1 MPPKGLLPLLA
12 LLMAT
17 TSCDRATRAVRG
29 TKELAKEGLEWSK
42 QKAKNRLERMADHL
56 FFTCHPNTP
65 DTDRNKMRF
74 HEYFK
79 PALVPDAHEI
89 YAYTDYM
96 GIDYVVMFSFRC
108 DTTSLA
114 RIIRDNDLE
123 LYQDSTG
130 MNPFP
135 CLGNSWDLEWWD
147 ESKLKMIR
155 PFVRGVDQQDR
166 LRLWYDSLEHRA
178 TYQQF
183 SL

>member
-1 MPPKGLLPLLA
+1 
-12 LLMAT
+12 
-17 TSCDRATRAVRG
+17 
-29 TKELAKEGLEWSK
+29 
-42 QKAKNRLERMADHL
+42 
-56 FFTCHPNTP
+56 
-65 DTDRNKMRF
+65 MRF
-74 HEYFK
+74 HEYFN

-108 DTTSLA
+108 DTTSLS

-135 CLGNSWDLEWWD
+135 SLVGSWDLEWWD
-147 ESKLKMIR
+147 ESKLKMTR